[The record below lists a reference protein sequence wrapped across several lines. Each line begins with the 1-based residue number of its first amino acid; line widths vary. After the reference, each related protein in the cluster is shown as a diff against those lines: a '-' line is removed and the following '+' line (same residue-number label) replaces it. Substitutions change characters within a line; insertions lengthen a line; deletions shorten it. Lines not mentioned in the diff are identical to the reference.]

1 MEHSYRDGGRVPW
14 VDPSSSLVVSELC
27 ARMGVG
33 PDLVARAMT
42 EAWEHLGR
50 APGEGWVRRQGA
62 VLAAVTMVPVA
73 ELNGVLVDR
82 VNADLSDVESLLDG
96 VAATGLPY
104 FLQARPGCG
113 RSLGAMASERGMLQG
128 VAQPLMVLEAAEDL
142 DDTQPGGLR
151 VRTLAPEE
159 VAAAGF
165 EAPDEYFRQLMTPD
179 TLRLTG
185 MRCYVGEVDGRAVTT
200 GFGLT
205 IGDFVGIFNV
215 ATPPPERRRGY
226 GAAITAR
233 AVREGLAG
241 GARCAWLQSSQ
252 SGLSVYERLGFRTVE
267 AWPQWL
273 AAG

>member
-1 MEHSYRDGGRVPW
+1 
-14 VDPSSSLVVSELC
+14 
-27 ARMGVG
+27 MGVS

-42 EAWEHLGR
+42 EAWEHLGT

-82 VNADLSDVESLLDG
+82 VNADLSDVESLLDA

-104 FLQARPGCG
+104 FLQARRGCG
-113 RSLGAMASERGMLQG
+113 RSLGAMASERGMQQG
-128 VAQPLMVLEAAEDL
+128 VAQPVMVLEAADDL
-142 DDTQPGGLR
+142 HDVQPTDLR
-151 VRTLAPEE
+151 VRMLAPEE
-159 VAAAGF
+159 AWLHADVAAAGF
-165 EAPDEYFRQLMTPD
+165 EAPREYFRQLMTPD

-205 IGDFVGIFNV
+205 IGNFVGIFNV
-215 ATPPPERRRGY
+215 ATPPAQRRRGY

-241 GARCAWLQSSQ
+241 GAGCAWLQSSQ
-252 SGLSVYERLGFRTVE
+252 SGLSVYERLGFRTIE

-273 AAG
+273 ATG